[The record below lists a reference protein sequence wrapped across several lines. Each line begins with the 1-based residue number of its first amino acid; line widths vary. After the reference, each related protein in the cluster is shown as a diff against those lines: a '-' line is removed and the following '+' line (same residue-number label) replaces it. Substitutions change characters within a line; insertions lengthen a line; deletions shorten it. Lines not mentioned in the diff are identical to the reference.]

1 MQCWL
6 HIHFDFFLIWTIVA
20 TSCFCKHVSVLN
32 KNSSVSAGG
41 RGPAVCPNTTR
52 PRPARTRLRQGL
64 CSSSGRTQVQ
74 ERFCGPTQQTK
85 YPKNEPD
92 SSKTEPFF
100 FFPAHVPT
108 SAASGSY
115 LVSLCEKICSS
126 TVVNMFYTT
135 IKWSFLLLAV
145 LIMDTKTIGQWQT
158 LAQIWRLVLFLT
170 SLNRYI
176 SLKSHETFYMG

>member
-6 HIHFDFFLIWTIVA
+6 HIHFDFSLFRRFLIWTIVT
-20 TSCFCKHVSVLN
+20 TSCFCKHVLVLN

-52 PRPARTRLRQGL
+52 PRLARTRLRQGL

-100 FFPAHVPT
+100 FP
-108 SAASGSY
+108 GSCPNIN
-115 LVSLCEKICSS
+115 VSLCEKICSS

-135 IKWSFLLLAV
+135 IRWSLLSLAV
-145 LIMDTKTIGQWQT
+145 LIMDTMTIGQWQT

-170 SLNRYI
+170 SLNKYI
-176 SLKSHETFYMG
+176 SLKSYETFYMG